1 MFEKLFNGIFA
12 LEGQAVISIRDFLLC
27 ILVSVVAGV
36 ILALAY
42 TFRSRYTKSF
52 IMTICILPA
61 VVCAVIMMVNG
72 NIGTGVAVAGAF
84 SLVRFRSAPGSA
96 KEICAIFIAMGTGLI
111 SGMGYLGYAILFA
124 ILMSV
129 VTVVFKAVRIGR
141 VKDESKA
148 LMITVPE
155 DLNYD
160 EIFDD
165 ILKKYTT
172 SYEMVSVKTTNL
184 GSLFKIKYIVDMKK
198 GISSKSMIDEL
209 RVRNGNL
216 EIRISTEE
224 LLDEL

>member
-12 LEGQAVISIRDFLLC
+12 MEGQAVISIRDFLLC
-27 ILVSVVAGV
+27 ILISVVAGV

-42 TFRSRYTKSF
+42 TFKSRYTKSF

-111 SGMGYLGYAILFA
+111 SGMGYLGFAVLFA
-124 ILMSV
+124 VLMSV
-129 VTVVFKAVRIGR
+129 ITVIFKAVRIGR

-148 LMITVPE
+148 LLITVPE

-160 EIFDD
+160 EIFND
-165 ILKKYTT
+165 ILEKYTK
-172 SYEMVSVKTTNL
+172 SYDMVSVKTSNL
-184 GSLFKIKYIVDMKK
+184 GSLFKIKYIIDMKK
-198 GISSKSMIDEL
+198 NVSTKSMIDEL

-224 LLDEL
+224 MLDEL

>member
-172 SYEMVSVKTTNL
+172 SYEMVSVKTSNL
-184 GSLFKIKYIVDMKK
+184 GSLFKIKYIIDMKNDV
-198 GISSKSMIDEL
+198 STKSMIDEL